1 MGLERYIRNI
11 PDFPKPGIIFRD
23 ITTLLQ
29 EPEAFKATVDE
40 FVERYKNQNID
51 VIAAIESRGFIFGGA
66 IAYLLGSSFVPIR
79 KKGKLPWKTISAQY
93 ELEYGVDELEI
104 HTDAVKSGQRV
115 LLFDDLIATGGT
127 LKAACELI
135 EKLGGEVVEVA
146 VVIELVD
153 LKGREKIAPKK
164 LFSLIKFEGE

>member
-1 MGLERYIRNI
+1 MELKHYIRNI

-29 EPEAFKATVDE
+29 KPEAFKATVDE

-51 VIAAIESRGFIFGGA
+51 VVAAIESRGFIFGGA
-66 IAYLLGSSFVPIR
+66 IAYLLGASFVPIR

-104 HTDAVKSGQRV
+104 HTDAVKPGQRV